1 MKKVL
6 AVTVTVVIVLA
17 LTGCAGNTLLAQQQN
32 KDSYCLRQVD
42 AAYSTLLQSKS
53 AKGQSKID
61 LERQA
66 FNILKQAETVKCTSA
81 YPFLYLHYEYGIGTK
96 RSTKD
101 AQYYRKLVSYF
112 LNTDT
117 EGRFE
122 YQGTNIPNGEDKK

>member
-1 MKKVL
+1 MKRYIS
-6 AVTVTVVIVLA
+6 ATITIVSALT
-17 LTGCAGNTLLAQQQN
+17 LTGCVGNSLLVQQQN
-32 KDSYCLRQVD
+32 KDSYCLSQVD
-42 AAYSTLLQSKS
+42 AAYSKLVQSKS
-53 AKGQSKID
+53 AKGQRKID

-66 FNILKQAETVKCTSA
+66 FNILKRAETIKCTSA
-81 YPFLYLHYEYGIGTK
+81 YPFLSLHYKYGIGTK